1 MLSTLSNY
9 SRTTFGNYYKL
20 QFFCKSEGSAM
31 SLVACVLL
39 KQSIHISTD
48 VMFFLTINVR
58 LFHRHVSGK

>member
-31 SLVACVLL
+31 SLVAFVLL

-48 VMFFLTINVR
+48 VFSF
-58 LFHRHVSGK
+58 